1 MVAMYFAIHSSEERS
16 NNNNPRLHMG
26 TSTYMVQ
33 LTGRCNQQQSR
44 KKKKKPTGI
53 KPFTVRNLQMVC
65 IVKGKEGGGVSD
77 PRRLTSVTAQ
87 GTSQK
92 PQKRPQAKSCT
103 RRRMLVSKPA
113 MSNMPNSSGGVK
125 EKP

>member
-65 IVKGKEGGGVSD
+65 IVKGKEGGGGIR
-77 PRRLTSVTAQ
+77 PKTANQ
-87 GTSQK
+87 RNST
-92 PQKRPQAKSCT
+92 RNKSEASEEAAGKILHQT
-103 RRRMLVSKPA
+103 
-113 MSNMPNSSGGVK
+113 
-125 EKP
+125 